1 MKKRFPGL
9 FVFSA
14 GCLWGCMGI
23 LVKTMNE
30 GGFTSIEV
38 AAFRSFFTAVCML
51 AFLFLF
57 HREKL
62 HIAIRD
68 VWCFI
73 GTGLLSITFFNICY
87 FYCMTITALSTAAI
101 LLYTAPAFVM
111 VMSFFLFKEHFTGK
125 KIVAVVLA
133 FLGCVCVS
141 GGLAGLQIS
150 IMGLLS
156 GLGAG
161 IGYALYS
168 IFGRYAIKKG
178 YDSLAITTY
187 TFVFSAIGLAPM
199 INWGHAMSCLEASAS
214 ELPFLFAIC
223 ALVTIAPYILYTR
236 GLEGLENGKA
246 SILASVEPVVASLV
260 GFLLY
265 REGMQPIQVLGMVLV
280 LLSCALAV

>member
-1 MKKRFPGL
+1 MKKKFSGL

-38 AAFRSFFTAVCML
+38 AAFRSFFTATCML
-51 AFLFLF
+51 AFMSLF
-57 HREKL
+57 HRKKL
-62 HIAIRD
+62 RIAIRD
-68 VWCFI
+68 VWCFL

-87 FYCMTITALSTAAI
+87 FYCMTITTLSTAAI

-111 VMSFFLFKEHFTGK
+111 VMSFFLFREHFTAK

-133 FLGCVCVS
+133 FFGCVCVS

-150 IMGLLS
+150 TMGLLS

-178 YDSLAITTY
+178 YDSLTITTY
-187 TFVFSAIGLAPM
+187 TFIFSAIGLAPM
-199 INWGHAMSCLEASAS
+199 VNWGHAMNCLAAAASD
-214 ELPFLFAIC
+214 LPFLFAIC
-223 ALVTIAPYILYTR
+223 AFVTIAPYILYTR

-265 REGMQPIQVLGMVLV
+265 KEGMQPIQVLGMILV
-280 LLSCALAV
+280 FLSCVLAV

>member
-1 MKKRFPGL
+1 M

-38 AAFRSFFTAVCML
+38 AAFRSFFTAACML

-111 VMSFFLFKEHFTGK
+111 VMSFFLFKERFTGK

-141 GGLAGLQIS
+141 GGLAGLKIS
-150 IMGLLS
+150 TMGLLS

-178 YDSLAITTY
+178 YDSLTITTY

-214 ELPFLFAIC
+214 ELLFLFAIC

-265 REGMQPIQVLGMVLV
+265 KEGMQPIQVLGMILV

>member
-1 MKKRFPGL
+1 
-9 FVFSA
+9 
-14 GCLWGCMGI
+14 
-23 LVKTMNE
+23 MNE

-38 AAFRSFFTAVCML
+38 AAFRSFFTAACML

-57 HREKL
+57 RREKL

-111 VMSFFLFKEHFTGK
+111 VMSFFLFKERFTGK

-150 IMGLLS
+150 TMGLLS

-178 YDSLAITTY
+178 YDSLTITTY

-214 ELPFLFAIC
+214 ELLFLFAIC

-265 REGMQPIQVLGMVLV
+265 KEGMQPIQVLGMVLV

>member
-1 MKKRFPGL
+1 M

-38 AAFRSFFTAVCML
+38 AAFRSFFTAACML

-57 HREKL
+57 RREKL

-111 VMSFFLFKEHFTGK
+111 VMSFFLFKERFTGK

-150 IMGLLS
+150 TMGLLS

-178 YDSLAITTY
+178 YDSLTITTY

-214 ELPFLFAIC
+214 ELLFLFAIC

-265 REGMQPIQVLGMVLV
+265 KEGMQPIQVLGMVLV
-280 LLSCALAV
+280 LLSCVLAV

>member
-1 MKKRFPGL
+1 M

-38 AAFRSFFTAVCML
+38 AAFRSFFTAACML

-57 HREKL
+57 RREKL
-62 HIAIRD
+62 RIAIKD

-111 VMSFFLFKEHFTGK
+111 VMSFFLFKERFTGK

-150 IMGLLS
+150 TMGLLS

-161 IGYALYS
+161 VGYALYS

-178 YDSLAITTY
+178 YDSLTITTY

-199 INWGHAMSCLEASAS
+199 INWGHALSCLEVSAS
-214 ELPFLFAIC
+214 ELLFLFVIC

-265 REGMQPIQVLGMVLV
+265 KEGMQPIQVLGMILV

>member
-1 MKKRFPGL
+1 M

-38 AAFRSFFTAVCML
+38 AAFRSFFTAACML
-51 AFLFLF
+51 AFLLLF
-57 HREKL
+57 RREKL

-111 VMSFFLFKEHFTGK
+111 VMSFFLFKERFTGK

-150 IMGLLS
+150 TMGLLS

-178 YDSLAITTY
+178 YDSLTITTY

-214 ELPFLFAIC
+214 ELLFLFAIC

-265 REGMQPIQVLGMVLV
+265 KEGMQPIQVLGMVLV

>member
-1 MKKRFPGL
+1 M

-38 AAFRSFFTAVCML
+38 AAFRSFFTAACML

-57 HREKL
+57 RREKL

-111 VMSFFLFKEHFTGK
+111 VMSFFLFKERFTGK

-150 IMGLLS
+150 TMGLLS

-178 YDSLAITTY
+178 YDSLTITTY

-214 ELPFLFAIC
+214 ELLFLFAIC

-265 REGMQPIQVLGMVLV
+265 KEGMQPIQVLGMVLV

>member
-1 MKKRFPGL
+1 M

-38 AAFRSFFTAVCML
+38 AAFRSFFTAACML

-57 HREKL
+57 RREKL

-111 VMSFFLFKEHFTGK
+111 VMSFFLFKERFTGK

-150 IMGLLS
+150 TMGLLS

-178 YDSLAITTY
+178 YDSLTITTY

-214 ELPFLFAIC
+214 ELLFLFAIC

-265 REGMQPIQVLGMVLV
+265 KEGMQPIQVLGMILV

>member
-1 MKKRFPGL
+1 M

-51 AFLFLF
+51 GFLFLF

-111 VMSFFLFKEHFTGK
+111 VMSFFLFKERFTGK

-150 IMGLLS
+150 TMGLLS

-178 YDSLAITTY
+178 YDSLTITTY

-214 ELPFLFAIC
+214 ELLFLFAIC

-265 REGMQPIQVLGMVLV
+265 KEGMQPIQVLGMVLV